1 MLLHRR
7 LRDSI
12 LTDEA
17 EKSDYDVP
25 FILYSV
31 SHLLWRREVCEAI
44 QLIRLLPEERA
55 RV

>member
-1 MLLHRR
+1 MLLHQR

-25 FILYSV
+25 FILCCGSR
-31 SHLLWRREVCEAI
+31 SLWRREVCEAI
-44 QLIRLLPEERA
+44 QLIRLLPEERVRA
-55 RV
+55 